1 MRLNLHQL
9 RLFMHVAETGSFSKA
24 ADLLSISQPAVSKG
38 VRELEQQ
45 LDLCLV
51 ERGAGHQLQSG
62 RPGMQLTEAG
72 HAILGHARSIF
83 AIERAAMDEIR
94 TRVGLQRGSLTLG
107 ASTTVGSYWLP
118 PYIAHFC
125 TVNPGIVPRM
135 RMGNTQWVAQQLLD
149 YQIDIALV
157 EGEVEHDDIVSTP
170 WREDEQVI
178 VVPPPLPLGRGRTT
192 IDQLRGQ
199 RWILREPGS
208 GTRQSAERLCTALGF
223 HVDPWME
230 MASNEAIAR
239 TVACGVGVSM
249 LPRVV
254 LAEMLALGA
263 VREIRLY
270 GAGKLARPLKLLQ
283 LRSRVPSP
291 AAACMLSILRSTD
304 TSRDDVN
311 AAQKPTAVH

>member
-1 MRLNLHQL
+1 
-9 RLFMHVAETGSFSKA
+9 MHVAETGSFSKA
-24 ADLLSISQPAVSKG
+24 AELLSISQPAVSKA

-45 LDLCLV
+45 LDLCLI
-51 ERGAGHQLQSG
+51 ERGARYQPPAG

-107 ASTTVGSYWLP
+107 ASTTVASYWLP
-118 PYIAHFC
+118 PFIAHFC
-125 TVNPGIVPRM
+125 TANPGIVPRM
-135 RMGNTQWVAQQLLD
+135 RVGNTQWVAQQLLD
-149 YQIDIALV
+149 YQVDIALV
-157 EGEVEHDDIVSTP
+157 EGEVEHEAIVSTP

-178 VVPPPLPLGRGRTT
+178 VVPPPLLLGRGPTT
-192 IDQLRGQ
+192 ISHLRGQ

-208 GTRQSAERLCTALGF
+208 GTRQSTKRLCAAFGLQ
-223 HVDPWME
+223 VEPWME

-254 LAEMLALGA
+254 VAEMLALGA
-263 VREIRLY
+263 LREI
-270 GAGKLARPLKLLQ
+270 KLRDAVDMARPLKLLQ

-291 AAACMLSILRSTD
+291 AAACMLSILRYTD
-304 TSRDDVN
+304 ASRDDVN
-311 AAQKPTAVH
+311 AALTPTAVH